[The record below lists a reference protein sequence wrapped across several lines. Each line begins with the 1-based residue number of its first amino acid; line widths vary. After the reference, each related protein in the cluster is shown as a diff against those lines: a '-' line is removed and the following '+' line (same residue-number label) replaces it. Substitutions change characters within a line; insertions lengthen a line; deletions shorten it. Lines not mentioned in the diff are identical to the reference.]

1 MGFVFVYLV
10 FYPRPAPLGCVPA
23 VAARRR
29 HSRHRDGPGGQD
41 PYGHLLS
48 DQPALVSTSSL
59 WLPPLSTLL
68 QYSNEV
74 ALEEGRKG
82 KEVGLPCGAV

>member
-1 MGFVFVYLV
+1 MVFVFVWLV

-29 HSRHRDGPGGQD
+29 HSRHRYGPGGQD
-41 PYGHLLS
+41 PHGHLLS
-48 DQPALVSTSSL
+48 EQPALVSTSSL

-74 ALEEGRKG
+74 ALGEEREGDG
-82 KEVGLPCGAV
+82 PCL